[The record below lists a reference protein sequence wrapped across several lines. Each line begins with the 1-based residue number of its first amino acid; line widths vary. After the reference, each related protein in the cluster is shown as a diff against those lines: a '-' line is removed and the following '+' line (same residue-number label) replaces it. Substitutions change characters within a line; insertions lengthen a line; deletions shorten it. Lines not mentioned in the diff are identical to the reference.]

1 MVQLVAELARL
12 GGEGVGG
19 GAGHVQLAL
28 RGHQLGAVPQGRDR
42 PDVPPPGG
50 HRHPAEGQDALTEQ
64 DDLVLALGPAA
75 EDLVEAPV
83 DPEVLQGPA
92 DAAGG
97 QVEQAHGLVVDQRDP
112 EPGVEADHPRPGRGR
127 SPDDPDHN
135 EHNTLAFESGTGGK
149 AVPTIPPKGSQR
161 QERTATMRSRAWIR
175 GLLVAMAV
183 GLVATACGES
193 GGGGGGGGGNR
204 QITGLNILVGTA
216 PGGGFDQTARTAAK
230 AMEDAKLARNVEVQN
245 LPGAGNTIALQR
257 LVNEKGNGKVMQ
269 QMGLG
274 LVGGVYT
281 NKSKATLD
289 QTTPVARLTEEPE
302 IVIVNKDSPY
312 QSFDQLLS
320 AWKADP
326 GKLAVG
332 GGSAPGGP
340 DHLAPMLIAKTA
352 GIDPKEVNFV
362 SYDGGG
368 ELLAAVLGGQVAFGV
383 TGPGETKDQIDAGE
397 VRALAVTSAERAPN
411 LDTPTL
417 KEQGV
422 DLEFTNWRGWVAP
435 PELSEED
442 KQTLIDLA
450 TNMHDSQEWKDALA
464 QNGWTDAFMVGDE
477 YAAFIKAE
485 NQRVGEV
492 LGELGLT

>member
-1 MVQLVAELARL
+1 
-12 GGEGVGG
+12 
-19 GAGHVQLAL
+19 
-28 RGHQLGAVPQGRDR
+28 
-42 PDVPPPGG
+42 
-50 HRHPAEGQDALTEQ
+50 
-64 DDLVLALGPAA
+64 
-75 EDLVEAPV
+75 
-83 DPEVLQGPA
+83 
-92 DAAGG
+92 
-97 QVEQAHGLVVDQRDP
+97 
-112 EPGVEADHPRPGRGR
+112 
-127 SPDDPDHN
+127 
-135 EHNTLAFESGTGGK
+135 
-149 AVPTIPPKGSQR
+149 
-161 QERTATMRSRAWIR
+161 MRSRALVR
-175 GLLVAMAV
+175 GLFVAMVV

-193 GGGGGGGGGNR
+193 GGGGGGGGN
-204 QITGLNILVGTA
+204 QQMTGLKILVGTA

-230 AMEDAKLARNVEVQN
+230 AMEDARLARNVEVQN

-257 LVNEKGNGKVMQ
+257 LVNEKGNGKAMQ

-281 NKSKATLD
+281 NKSEATLD

-312 QSFDQLLS
+312 QSFDQLLA

-340 DHLAPMLIAKTA
+340 DHLAPMLIAKEA
-352 GIDPKEVNFV
+352 GIDPKQVNFV

-397 VRALAVTSAERAPN
+397 VRALAVTSAEPVEG
-411 LDTPTL
+411 LDVKTL

-435 PELSEED
+435 PELSAED
-442 KQTLIDLA
+442 KQALVDLA
-450 TNMHDSQEWKDALA
+450 TKMHDSQQWKDALTT
-464 QNGWTDAFMVGDE
+464 NGWTDAFMVGDE
-477 YAAFIKAE
+477 YGAFITAE
-485 NQRVGEV
+485 NQRVGDV
-492 LGELGLT
+492 LNELGL

>member
-1 MVQLVAELARL
+1 
-12 GGEGVGG
+12 
-19 GAGHVQLAL
+19 
-28 RGHQLGAVPQGRDR
+28 
-42 PDVPPPGG
+42 
-50 HRHPAEGQDALTEQ
+50 
-64 DDLVLALGPAA
+64 
-75 EDLVEAPV
+75 
-83 DPEVLQGPA
+83 
-92 DAAGG
+92 
-97 QVEQAHGLVVDQRDP
+97 
-112 EPGVEADHPRPGRGR
+112 
-127 SPDDPDHN
+127 
-135 EHNTLAFESGTGGK
+135 
-149 AVPTIPPKGSQR
+149 
-161 QERTATMRSRAWIR
+161 MRSRAWVR
-175 GLLVAMAV
+175 GLFVAMAL
-183 GLVATACGES
+183 GLAATACGES
-193 GGGGGGGGGNR
+193 GGSGGGGGGGGNR
-204 QITGLNILVGTA
+204 QVTGLQILVGTA
-216 PGGGFDQTARTAAK
+216 PGGGFDLTARTAAK
-230 AMEDAKLARNVEVQN
+230 AMEDARLARNVEVQN
-245 LPGAGNTIALQR
+245 IPGAGNTIALQR

-281 NKSKATLD
+281 NKSEATLD

-332 GGSAPGGP
+332 GGSSPGGP

-352 GIDPKEVNFV
+352 GIDPKQVNFV

-383 TGPGETKDQIDAGE
+383 TGPGETKDQIEAGE
-397 VRALAVTSAERAPN
+397 IRALAVTSAEPMEG
-411 LDTPTL
+411 LDAKTL

-435 PELSEED
+435 GELSAED
-442 KQTLIDLA
+442 RQTLIDLA

-477 YAAFIKAE
+477 YAAFLKAE
-485 NQRVGEV
+485 DQRVADV
-492 LGELGLT
+492 LNELGL

>member
-1 MVQLVAELARL
+1 
-12 GGEGVGG
+12 
-19 GAGHVQLAL
+19 
-28 RGHQLGAVPQGRDR
+28 
-42 PDVPPPGG
+42 
-50 HRHPAEGQDALTEQ
+50 
-64 DDLVLALGPAA
+64 
-75 EDLVEAPV
+75 
-83 DPEVLQGPA
+83 
-92 DAAGG
+92 
-97 QVEQAHGLVVDQRDP
+97 
-112 EPGVEADHPRPGRGR
+112 
-127 SPDDPDHN
+127 
-135 EHNTLAFESGTGGK
+135 
-149 AVPTIPPKGSQR
+149 
-161 QERTATMRSRAWIR
+161 MRSRAWIR

-230 AMEDAKLARNVEVQN
+230 VMEDAKLARNVEVQN

-302 IVIVNKDSPY
+302 IVVVNKDSSY
-312 QSFDQLLS
+312 QSFDQLLT

-340 DHLAPMLIAKTA
+340 DHLAPMLIAQTA
-352 GIDPKEVNFV
+352 GIDPKQVNFV

-368 ELLAAVLGGQVAFGV
+368 ELLTAVLGNQVAFGV
-383 TGPGETKDQIDAGE
+383 TGVGETRDQIEAGE
-397 VRALAVTSAERAPN
+397 VRALAVTSAEPFQG
-411 LDTPTL
+411 LDTKTL

-435 PELSEED
+435 PELGEED
-442 KQTLIDLA
+442 KQALIDLA
-450 TNMHDSQEWKDALA
+450 TKMHDTQEWKDALTT
-464 QNGWTDAFMVGDE
+464 NGWTDAFMVGDE
-477 YAAFIKAE
+477 YAAFLKSE
-485 NQRVGEV
+485 NQRVGDV

>member
-1 MVQLVAELARL
+1 
-12 GGEGVGG
+12 
-19 GAGHVQLAL
+19 
-28 RGHQLGAVPQGRDR
+28 
-42 PDVPPPGG
+42 
-50 HRHPAEGQDALTEQ
+50 
-64 DDLVLALGPAA
+64 
-75 EDLVEAPV
+75 
-83 DPEVLQGPA
+83 
-92 DAAGG
+92 
-97 QVEQAHGLVVDQRDP
+97 
-112 EPGVEADHPRPGRGR
+112 
-127 SPDDPDHN
+127 
-135 EHNTLAFESGTGGK
+135 
-149 AVPTIPPKGSQR
+149 
-161 QERTATMRSRAWIR
+161 MRSRAWIR

-230 AMEDAKLARNVEVQN
+230 VMEDAKLARNVEVQN

-281 NKSKATLD
+281 NKSKATID

-302 IVIVNKDSPY
+302 IVVVNKNSPY
-312 QSFDQLLS
+312 QSFDQLLT

-340 DHLAPMLIAKTA
+340 DHLAPMLIAQTA
-352 GIDPKEVNFV
+352 GIDPKQVNFV

-368 ELLAAVLGGQVAFGV
+368 ELLTAVLGNQVAFGV
-383 TGPGETKDQIDAGE
+383 TGVGETRDQIEAGE
-397 VRALAVTSAERAPN
+397 VRALAVTSAEPFQG
-411 LDTPTL
+411 LDTKTL

-435 PELSEED
+435 PELGEED
-442 KQTLIDLA
+442 KQALIDLA
-450 TNMHDSQEWKDALA
+450 TKMHDTQEWKDALTT
-464 QNGWTDAFMVGDE
+464 NGWTDAFMVGDE
-477 YAAFIKAE
+477 YAAFLKSE
-485 NQRVGEV
+485 NQRVGDV